1 MEKVKE
7 ITKEELKKV
16 RDFQS
21 KIFELTQQIG
31 LTETQKHAILHEIA
45 GVNQDQDVV
54 KKELE
59 NKYGSININLEDGTY
74 TENQENE

>member
-1 MEKVKE
+1 MKKVKE
-7 ITKEELKKV
+7 ITKEELQKV

-21 KIFELTQQIG
+21 KLFDLTQQIG
-31 LTETQKHAILHEIA
+31 LAETQKHATLHEIA
-45 GVNQDQDVV
+45 GVNKDQDTV

-74 TENQENE
+74 TEPEKNE

>member
-21 KIFELTQQIG
+21 KLFELTQQIG
-31 LTETQKHAILHEIA
+31 LAETQKHAILHEIA

>member
-16 RDFQS
+16 KDFQS
-21 KIFELTQQIG
+21 KLFELTQQIG
-31 LTETQKHAILHEIA
+31 LIETQKHAILHEIA

-74 TENQENE
+74 TKENE

>member
-1 MEKVKE
+1 MKKVKE

-21 KIFELTQQIG
+21 RLFELTQQIG
-31 LTETQKHAILHEIA
+31 LAETQKHAILHEIA
-45 GVNQDQDVV
+45 GVNQDQDLV

-74 TENQENE
+74 TETEENE

>member
-21 KIFELTQQIG
+21 KLFELTQQIG
-31 LTETQKHAILHEIA
+31 LAETQKHAILHEIS

>member
-1 MEKVKE
+1 MKE
-7 ITKEELKKV
+7 VIISELKKV

-21 KIFELTQQIG
+21 KLFELTQQIG
-31 LTETQKHAILHEIA
+31 LAETQKHAILHEIA

>member
-21 KIFELTQQIG
+21 KLFELTQKIG
-31 LTETQKHAILHEIA
+31 LAETQKHAILHEIA

-74 TENQENE
+74 TETKENE

>member
-21 KIFELTQQIG
+21 KLFELTQQIG
-31 LTETQKHAILHEIA
+31 LAETQKHAILHEIA
-45 GVNQDQDVV
+45 GVNQEQDVV

>member
-21 KIFELTQQIG
+21 KLFELTQQIG
-31 LTETQKHAILHEIA
+31 LAETQKHAILHEIA

-54 KKELE
+54 KK
-59 NKYGSININLEDGTY
+59 
-74 TENQENE
+74 